1 MEDEIVKQALNSMVD
16 DIKLTMRFDDTMII
30 THRTIMSIVCCD
42 KQSLNNAIEVFKKL
56 DIRSAAIL
64 FIPKTFKDF
73 KFDTID
79 VAEIFGCLK
88 TNNPNIS
95 SILIHDS
102 DRMSSGDF
110 TIDIFVENTE
120 YGTNDYIGYQSL
132 SRYCN
137 NVLE

>member
-30 THRTIMSIVCCD
+30 THRTMMSIVCCD

-56 DIRSAAIL
+56 NIRAAAIL
-64 FIPKTFKDF
+64 FMPKTFKDF

-79 VAEIFGCLK
+79 IAEVFGCLK
-88 TNNPNIS
+88 TSNPNVS
-95 SILIHDS
+95 SILIHYS
-102 DRMSSGDF
+102 DRMPSGDF
-110 TIDIFVENTE
+110 TIDIFIENTE

-137 NVLE
+137 NVLK